1 MPVTEINV
9 RSIIVVLI
17 FVLILLLFRFSWDK
31 WKISGKEII
40 SMIIY
45 KRIFFYQFDKDN
57 KGTTLA
63 RFINQ

>member
-45 KRIFFYQFDKDN
+45 KRIFFYQFDN
-57 KGTTLA
+57 KGITYWQDL
-63 RFINQ
+63 